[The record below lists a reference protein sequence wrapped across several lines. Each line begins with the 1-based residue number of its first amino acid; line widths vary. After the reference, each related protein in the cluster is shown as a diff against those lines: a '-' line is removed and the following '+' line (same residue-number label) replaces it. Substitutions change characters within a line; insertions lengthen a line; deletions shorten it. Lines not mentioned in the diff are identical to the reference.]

1 MKNAPIL
8 LAAGLALASAAAFAE
23 GEANTPFDPRWA
35 QQEQQREA
43 WINQRR
49 AESLNPQYA
58 RELGDVPPG
67 YAYREPMQGYTP
79 GVECWN
85 THANHYEDLRPGPWQ
100 GDLDHSR
107 CRYKEG
113 YAPHRWR

>member
-1 MKNAPIL
+1 MNTRSLL
-8 LAAGLALASAAAFAE
+8 LAAGLVLCSAAAFAE
-23 GEANTPFDPRWA
+23 GDANTPYDPRWL

-43 WINQRR
+43 WANEHR
-49 AESLNPQYA
+49 AEMYDPRVAEERGYY
-58 RELGDVPPG
+58 RGYGDQ
-67 YAYREPMQGYTP
+67 RMQGYTP

-85 THANHYEDLRPGPWQ
+85 DHANHYEDLRPGPWQ

-113 YAPHRWR
+113 YRPYGRR